1 MKCLYESLLD
11 VDQNIKNVTKNI
23 LLEDY
28 ENIVGPR
35 IKELLSFNWDS
46 VLAIARHG
54 RIDEEGLET
63 YSRAAKISINSAGKK
78 YAKLLEKLL
87 KPIFLGKSKKSL
99 DEIKDEFINTDYFKD
114 DAWEWAPNAGT
125 DLFEEEIMDYIGLF
139 EDVEIYMNEK
149 YK

>member
-23 LLEDY
+23 LLKDY
-28 ENIVGPR
+28 EDIVGPY
-35 IKELLSFNWDS
+35 IKKLLNFDWDS
-46 VLAIARHG
+46 VLAIARRG
-54 RIDEEGLET
+54 YIDEEGLET
-63 YSRAAKISINSAGKK
+63 YSRAAKTSINSAGKK

-87 KPIFLGKSKKSL
+87 KPIFLRKSKKSL

-114 DAWEWAPNAGT
+114 EAWEWAPNAGT
-125 DLFEEEIMDYIGLF
+125 DLFFDEIMDYDSLF
-139 EDVEIYMNEK
+139 EDVEIYINEK